1 MIDIEL
7 NLDLSST
14 FSVIEALIQKIA
26 EVWF

>member
-7 NLDLSST
+7 DLDLSST

>member
-1 MIDIEL
+1 MIDIEI